1 MTSRETTPFLP
12 LGAEAG
18 WDLPRQ
24 RQLTSRLFT
33 MAFALIQ
40 WPWLLKSLSGG
51 RQRDKAALL
60 AELGLPAESLPNLGS
75 WKADVFYLAKIRDH
89 VRALRPSH
97 VVELG
102 AGASSLVAARAL
114 QMEGRGR
121 LIAFDQHP
129 AFVEATAAWLS
140 GLGVGADIRPAPLG
154 PPPGDW
160 PGAWYQL
167 SGLPDRI
174 DLLLVDGPHWSLH
187 PFVRGAAESLF
198 DRIPVGGVVL
208 LDDGARPGERIVMAR
223 WADRWPGFRF
233 ELLSGGSKGLIRGE
247 RIA

>member
-1 MTSRETTPFLP
+1 MTSREITPFLP
-12 LGAEAG
+12 LAAEDG
-18 WDLPRQ
+18 WLEQ
-24 RQLTSRLFT
+24 RRPVSARLFT
-33 MAFALIQ
+33 VAFALIQ

-51 RQRDKAALL
+51 RPADKAALL
-60 AELGLPAESLPNLGS
+60 QELELPADSLPNLGS
-75 WKADVFYLAKIRDH
+75 WKADVFYLRQIVEH
-89 VRALRPSH
+89 VRVLRPAQ

-114 QMEGRGR
+114 QREGHGS

-129 AFVEATAAWLS
+129 AFVEATANWMA
-140 GLGVGADIRPAPLG
+140 GLGIPADVRIAPLG
-154 PPPGDW
+154 PPPADW

-174 DLLLVDGPHWSLH
+174 DLLLVDGPHWTLH
-187 PFVRGAAESLF
+187 PYVRGSADWLF

-223 WADRWPGFRF
+223 WKKRWPGFRF
-233 ELLSGGSKGLIRGE
+233 ERLPGGTKGLIRGE
-247 RIA
+247 RMA